1 MKPNASKEN
10 NYETSP
16 KSMTTIL
23 YRLPEEKVVH
33 ELHCSQVEKITSLDH
48 LGQRQGYAFVPFDT
62 HGDYPALLYIPD
74 EEQAWMTPNR
84 FYGRHIEHTS
94 DEPRRRQIYAEEFA
108 LCLEKLKAAEI
119 DKIVL
124 SRTLRLHMED
134 TLTSEDR
141 RNLFIVACHRYPH
154 SYVALI
160 DDADSAWLIATP
172 EVLLEEKE
180 GTLRTMALAATMS
193 IEEGGHLRPSQWS
206 EKNRKEQHIV
216 AEYIS
221 SRLRNLDIEFSPSAV
236 HTKVAGQL
244 VHLCT
249 DFSMNGCDNI
259 GPIIAALHP
268 TPAVCGLPT
277 ERARQLISTIESHN
291 RSYYAGFSG
300 PIGLEAGTHLF
311 VTLRCMHLKGATA
324 QLYAGGGL
332 LADSECE
339 SEWIETQR
347 KLKTMLNV
355 LQ

>member
-1 MKPNASKEN
+1 MA
-10 NYETSP
+10 TS
-16 KSMTTIL
+16 TTIL

-33 ELHCSQVEKITSLDH
+33 ELHCSRVEKIDSLQS
-48 LGQRQGYAFVPFDT
+48 LGQQQGYAFVPFDVE
-62 HGDYPALLYIPD
+62 GSNSCPALLYIPD

-84 FYGRHIEHTS
+84 FSARHLEYTS
-94 DEPRRRQIYAEEFA
+94 DETRRRQIYSEEFA
-108 LCLEKLKAAEI
+108 RSLQKLQDGEV

-124 SRTLRLHMED
+124 SRTLRLHMDD
-134 TLTSEDR
+134 TLSADDR

-160 DDADSAWLIATP
+160 DEADAAWLIATP

-193 IEEGGHLRPSQWS
+193 IEEGAHLRPAQWS
-206 EKNRKEQHIV
+206 SKNRKEQQIV
-216 AEYIS
+216 ADYIAS
-221 SRLRNLDIEFSPSAV
+221 LLRNLGIEFSPSAV

-249 DFSMNGCDNI
+249 DFSMNLDDDI
-259 GPIIAALHP
+259 GRIIAALHP

-277 ERARQLISTIESHN
+277 ERARQLIGSIESHD

-300 PIGLEAGTHLF
+300 PIMLDTGTHIF
-311 VTLRCMHLKGATA
+311 VTLRCMHLQGATA
-324 QLYAGGGL
+324 ELYAGGGL
-332 LADSECE
+332 LADSDPE

-347 KLKTMLNV
+347 KIKTMLNV

>member
-1 MKPNASKEN
+1 
-10 NYETSP
+10 
-16 KSMTTIL
+16 MTTIL

-33 ELHCSQVEKITSLDH
+33 ELHCTRVESITSLEC
-48 LGQRQGYAFVPFDT
+48 LGECDGYAFVPFDV
-62 HGDYPALLYIPD
+62 HGKSPAQLYIPD
-74 EEQAWMTPNR
+74 EEHSWMTPKR
-84 FYGRHIEHTS
+84 FSSRHIEYTS
-94 DEPRRRQIYAEEFA
+94 DEPRRRQLYSEEFTR
-108 LCLEKLKAAEI
+108 CLEQLQSAAV

-124 SRTLRLHMED
+124 SRSLRLHMDD
-134 TLTSEDR
+134 TLSADDR
-141 RNLFIVACHRYPH
+141 RNLYIVACHRYPH

-180 GTLRTMALAATMS
+180 GSLRTMALAATMS

-206 EKNRKEQHIV
+206 LKNRKEQQIV
-216 AEYIS
+216 ADYIS
-221 SRLRNLDIEFSPSAV
+221 SRLTALGIDYSPSVV
-236 HTKVAGQL
+236 HTKIAGQL

-249 DFSMNGCDNI
+249 DFSMNIDDNI
-259 GPIIAALHP
+259 GRIIAALHP

-277 ERARQLISTIESHN
+277 ERAHELISNIESHD

-300 PIGLEAGTHLF
+300 PIHLDAGTHLF
-311 VTLRCMHLKGATA
+311 VTLRCMHIEGVSAR
-324 QLYAGGGL
+324 LYAGGGL

-339 SEWIETQR
+339 SEWVETQR

>member
-1 MKPNASKEN
+1 MRPSALNVN
-10 NYETSP
+10 NPHDGS

-33 ELHCSQVEKITSLDH
+33 ELRCSRVEKIDSLQL
-48 LGQRQGYAFVPFDT
+48 LGQHKGYAFVPFDVKGSSPT
-62 HGDYPALLYIPD
+62 LLYIPN
-74 EEQAWMTPNR
+74 EEHSWMTPNR
-84 FYGRHIEHTS
+84 FSTRHVEYTS
-94 DEPRRRQIYAEEFA
+94 DEPRRRQLYAAEFTR
-108 LCLEKLKAAEI
+108 CLECLQQAEV

-124 SRTLRLHMED
+124 SRTLQLNMD
-134 TLTSEDR
+134 DALTPDDR

-160 DDADSAWLIATP
+160 DDANSAWLIATP

-193 IEEGGHLRPSQWS
+193 IEEGAHLPPTQWS
-206 EKNRKEQHIV
+206 AKNRKEQQIV
-216 AEYIS
+216 AEYIG
-221 SRLRNLDIEFSPSAV
+221 SRLNSLGIEFSSSAV
-236 HTKVAGQL
+236 HTKIAGQL

-249 DFSMNGCDNI
+249 DFSMNLDDNI
-259 GPIIAALHP
+259 GRIIAALHP

-277 ERARQLISTIESHN
+277 ERAHQLITAIESHD

-300 PIGLEAGTHLF
+300 PIHLDTSTHLF
-311 VTLRCMHLKGATA
+311 VTLRCMHIKDATA
-324 QLYAGGGL
+324 HLYAGGGL
-332 LADSECE
+332 LADSEAE
-339 SEWIETQR
+339 SEWVETQR

>member
-1 MKPNASKEN
+1 
-10 NYETSP
+10 
-16 KSMTTIL
+16 MTTIL

-33 ELHCSQVEKITSLDH
+33 ELRCSQVEKIASLH
-48 LGQRQGYAFVPFDT
+48 LLGQRQGYAFVPFDVE
-62 HGDYPALLYIPD
+62 GDCPALLYLPD
-74 EEQAWMTPNR
+74 EEHAWMTPNR
-84 FYGRHIEHTS
+84 FSSRHLEYTS
-94 DEPRRRQIYAEEFA
+94 DEPRRRQLYSEEFNR
-108 LCLEKLKAAEI
+108 CLEQLHNGAV

-124 SRTLRLHMED
+124 SRTLHLHMDD
-134 TLTSEDR
+134 TLSADDR

-180 GTLRTMALAATMS
+180 GSLRTMALAATMS

-206 EKNRKEQHIV
+206 SKNRKEQQIV
-216 AEYIS
+216 AEYIA
-221 SRLRNLDIEFSPSAV
+221 SRLTSLDIEFAPSAV
-236 HTKVAGQL
+236 HTKIAGQL

-249 DFSMNGCDNI
+249 DFSMNIDDNI
-259 GPIIAALHP
+259 GRIIAALHP

-277 ERARQLISTIESHN
+277 DLAHQLITAIESHD

-300 PIGLEAGTHLF
+300 PILLDTGTHLF
-311 VTLRCMHLKGATA
+311 VTLRCMHIEGATA
-324 QLYAGGGL
+324 RLYAGGGL
-332 LADSECE
+332 LADSDVE
-339 SEWIETQR
+339 SEWVETQR